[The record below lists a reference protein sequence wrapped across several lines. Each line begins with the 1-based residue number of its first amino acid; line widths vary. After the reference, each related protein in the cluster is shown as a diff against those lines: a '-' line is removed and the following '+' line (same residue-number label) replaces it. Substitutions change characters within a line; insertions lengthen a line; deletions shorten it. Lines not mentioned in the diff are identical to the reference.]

1 MNTNALI
8 TKKTS
13 LNMFRS
19 VLCIQDG
26 APDQA
31 GTILAT
37 HYVDTAKV
45 DALLDDGHVLQLGT
59 TVASCT
65 HLPAWQRIEEP
76 EAVDQDDIDDVVQ
89 MAQENGCTHI
99 YVHHDGD
106 WDTLCLE

>member
-1 MNTNALI
+1 MNSNALI

-13 LNMFRS
+13 LNTFRS
-19 VLCIQDG
+19 VLCFQDG
-26 APDQA
+26 SPSQA
-31 GTILAT
+31 GATLAA
-37 HYVDTAKV
+37 HYTDTAKV

-59 TVASCT
+59 AVASCT

-99 YVHHDGD
+99 YVHDAGA